1 MEPSFWSWEKPVPDA
16 TISPVTYLVAMEPSF
31 WSWEKQP
38 SPTPTA
44 PAKSPSQWS
53 PAFGAGKRRHGVDH
67 RRHADLVAME
77 PSFWSW
83 EKEPP
88 GAHSALRLRCR
99 NGAQLLE
106 LGKVADSPKIDVEY
120 GSVAMEPSF
129 WSWEKPGVAGQAGG
143 PSMRSQ
149 WSPAFGA
156 GKRCQSSAPLNSGP
170 SSMRSQWSP
179 AFGAGKSRHAQQKE
193 RRLMAMS
200 QWSPAFG
207 AGKSAAGIPAAR
219 QSRSVAMEPSFW
231 SWEKL
236 RLGIRVRTKT
246 LSRNGAQLL
255 ELGKARA
262 CRWTRWAR
270 SCRNGAQLLELGKG
284 IVLRPAEAAPSRV
297 AMEPSFWSWEKEPTK
312 ARCGCST
319 PSQWSPAFGAGKR
332 ASSRTRFS
340 TVSYCRNGAQLLE
353 LGKAA
358 DSPATHQGQGSRNGA
373 QLLEL
378 GKEGAD
384 EWPQCGIH
392 GLSQWSPAFGAGKRG
407 SARDVVVLIDHGRN
421 GAQLL
426 ELGKASPRRYAP
438 GAGSVA
444 MEPSFW
450 SWEKNTD
457 MQGAFDLAAVAMEPS
472 FWSWEKPSGLG
483 TTG

>member
-156 GKRCQSSAPLNSGP
+156 GK
-170 SSMRSQWSP
+170 
-179 AFGAGKSRHAQQKE
+179 SRHAQQKE

-255 ELGKARA
+255 ELGKD
-262 CRWTRWAR
+262 
-270 SCRNGAQLLELGKG
+270 SCA
-284 IVLRPAEAAPSRV
+284 
-297 AMEPSFWSWEKEPTK
+297 
-312 ARCGCST
+312 
-319 PSQWSPAFGAGKR
+319 
-332 ASSRTRFS
+332 
-340 TVSYCRNGAQLLE
+340 
-353 LGKAA
+353 
-358 DSPATHQGQGSRNGA
+358 
-373 QLLEL
+373 
-378 GKEGAD
+378 
-384 EWPQCGIH
+384 
-392 GLSQWSPAFGAGKRG
+392 
-407 SARDVVVLIDHGRN
+407 
-421 GAQLL
+421 
-426 ELGKASPRRYAP
+426 
-438 GAGSVA
+438 
-444 MEPSFW
+444 
-450 SWEKNTD
+450 
-457 MQGAFDLAAVAMEPS
+457 
-472 FWSWEKPSGLG
+472 
-483 TTG
+483 